1 MTNHTIWKL
10 VQQYVTGN
18 ISPSMR
24 RELERWALQHPDNK
38 KLLEEVTR
46 IWELSPEEDFDVNV
60 QDMWESFYRE
70 QIEKNDLVS
79 VRSQSHHHSYLRSNG
94 KMKNILRAAAVVL
107 VSVFAG
113 YFTQTQLASEKHVD
127 SELASDFYLMQELV
141 TSDKEKASI
150 IFSDGTEVILN
161 ASSSLRFPKQ
171 FNGSVRE
178 IQLDGEAYF
187 NVARNPDSP
196 FIVHTRDAA
205 VEVLGTKFNVQAW
218 SEDVRAEI
226 VVREGKVSVASE
238 SEESGQ
244 TGVVLN
250 EGEFTQVSQGKSP
263 VHPQKVNSENYLLWT
278 EGGLHFDNTPLQD
291 VFRNIERRFQVDI
304 TVHDEE
310 LLMIP
315 FTSTFYQAE
324 LNEILTV
331 IAASMKLEYLREG
344 SKIEFSNGNNS

>member
-38 KLLEEVTR
+38 KLLEEVER

-70 QIEKNDLVS
+70 QIEENDLVS
-79 VRSQSHHHSYLRSNG
+79 VRSQSHSHRRSKG
-94 KMKNILRAAAVVL
+94 RMKTILRAAAVVL
-107 VSVFAG
+107 VTIFAT
-113 YFTQTQLASEKHVD
+113 YFAQTQLVSEKHVD
-127 SELASDFYLMQELV
+127 PELASDFYLMQEMV
-141 TSDKEKASI
+141 TSNKEKASI

-161 ASSSLRFPKQ
+161 ASSSLRFPKK

-178 IQLDGEAYF
+178 IHLDGEAYF
-187 NVARNPDSP
+187 DVARNPDRP
-196 FIVHTRDAA
+196 FIVHTQDAI
-205 VEVLGTKFNVQAW
+205 VKVLGTEFNVQAW
-218 SEDVRAEI
+218 SEDVRADI
-226 VVREGKVSVASE
+226 VVREGKVSVASA
-238 SEESGQ
+238 SEEADYG
-244 TGVVLN
+244 GVVLSA
-250 EGEFTQVSQGKSP
+250 GEFTQVSRGKSP
-263 VHPQKVNSENYLLWT
+263 VQPQQVNSENYLLWT
-278 EGGLHFDNTPLQD
+278 EGGLHFDKTPLQD

-304 TVHDEE
+304 IVHDEE

-331 IAASMKLEYLREG
+331 IAASMNLEYLHVG
-344 SKIEFSNGNNS
+344 TTIEFTHNNS